1 MSFEIY
7 PPDFSTRY
15 QLTHAISIQITEYY
29 NDIGKIQVVAPVD
42 DYNIAALREGAVLF
56 NTTRGTTYVLVNV
69 KHDTVQNRIT
79 VNGYTSNWILNKRV
93 VASKT
98 AITNIETGVYGI
110 INDNLRG
117 LTRINTAAPAG
128 LTEQF
133 QPEDDE
139 DNTVY
144 GGQLLDKIM
153 DVLDTAELG
162 HRMDWNGNTLTHTFR
177 VIKGTDRT
185 TGIHRVAFVEE
196 QGTCSDLVISK
207 DMSTFKNVAYVKYK
221 LADETE
227 PVAVVGSASGDDRFE
242 RWFDSSISQGSDGTA
257 ADAAKSAKSFGNMEL
272 GKYIKRSSF
281 DVVIDPSELG
291 NRYDL
296 GDVVLCISVR
306 FGVSFAARIT
316 GLKYTLDRTGEKTQ
330 IILGDPILDALSE
343 EKLNGKY

>member
-15 QLTHAISIQITEYY
+15 QLTHAISIQLTEHY
-29 NDIGKIQVVAPVD
+29 NAIGKIQVVVPVD
-42 DYNIAALREGAVLF
+42 DYNIAALREGSILF
-56 NTTRGTTYVLVNV
+56 NTTRSATYVIVNV

-79 VNGYTSNWILNKRV
+79 ANGYTCNWFLNKRV
-93 VASKT
+93 VATKK
-98 AITNIETGVYGI
+98 AITTIETGVYSL
-110 INDNLRG
+110 INENLRG
-117 LTRINTAAPAG
+117 LTRIQTATPAG
-128 LTEQF
+128 LTEKF
-133 QPEDDE
+133 QPVDDE

-153 DVLDTAELG
+153 DVLDSAALG
-162 HRMDWNGNTLTHTFR
+162 HRMEWDGKELKHTFR

-185 TGIHRVAFVEE
+185 SGIHRVAFVEE
-196 QGTCSDLVISK
+196 QGTCSDLIINK
-207 DMSTFKNVAYVKYK
+207 DVSTFKNVAYVKYR
-221 LADETE
+221 LSDETE
-227 PVAVVGSASGDDRFE
+227 PVAVVGSAAGDDRFE
-242 RWFDSSISQGSDGTA
+242 RWFDSSVSQEPDASIADTKRA
-257 ADAAKSAKSFGNMEL
+257 ATSFANMEL

-291 NRYDL
+291 SRYDI

-343 EKLNGKY
+343 EKLNGQY